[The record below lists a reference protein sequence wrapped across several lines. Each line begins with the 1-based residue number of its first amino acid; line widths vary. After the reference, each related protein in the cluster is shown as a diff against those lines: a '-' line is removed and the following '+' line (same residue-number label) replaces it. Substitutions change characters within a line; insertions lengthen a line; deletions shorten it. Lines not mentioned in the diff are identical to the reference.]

1 MNFDFI
7 PGIMREASKLMLKA
21 HDIDSH
27 MNAKPGDQNF
37 VTEYDVATHNYLMEA
52 IAKELPEAVFIGEEK
67 DNDPAV
73 LNSGAPCFIIDPIDG
88 TTNFIHD
95 FRISVISVG
104 VCVGGTIVYGAIFDP
119 YSDTMYIGERGKGAH
134 MTMAGVTRPIHVR
147 GGGLSENMVMFGASP
162 YKRDLFAD
170 KTFRTLRKIFDRA
183 RELRCLGSAA
193 AHMMY
198 VSCGRAGAFIEY
210 QLSPWDYA
218 AASVIIEE
226 AGGIITQMNGEPV
239 TFDKPCS
246 IVAAAPAVY
255 QDLMNGDIFEI

>member
-1 MNFDFI
+1 MNFGFI

-21 HDIDSH
+21 HDIDFH

-37 VTEYDVATHNYLMEA
+37 VTEYDVATQNCLMEA
-52 IAKELPEAVFIGEEK
+52 IARELPEAVFIGEEK

-73 LNSGAPCFIIDPIDG
+73 LNSGVPCFIIDPIDG

-95 FRISVISVG
+95 FRISCISVG
-104 VCVGGTIVYGAIFDP
+104 VCVSGAIVYGAIYDP
-119 YSDTMYIGERGKGAH
+119 YTDTMYTGERGKGAY
-134 MTMAGVTRPIHVR
+134 MTIAGVTRSIHVR
-147 GGGLSENMVMFGASP
+147 GGGLSENMIMFGASP
-162 YKRDLFAD
+162 YKRDRFAD

-193 AHMMY
+193 IHMAY
-198 VSCGRAGAFIEY
+198 VSCGRAGGFIEY
-210 QLSPWDYA
+210 ELSPWDYA

-246 IVAAAPAVY
+246 IAAASPAVY
-255 QDLMNGDIFEI
+255 QDLMTGNLFEI

>member
-7 PGIMREASKLMLKA
+7 PGIMREASGLMLKA
-21 HDIDSH
+21 HDVDSV

-37 VTEYDVATHNYLMEA
+37 VTEYDVATQNALMEA
-52 IAKELPEAVFIGEEK
+52 ITAAMPEAVFIGEEK

-104 VCVGGTIVYGAIFDP
+104 VCVGGTIVYGAIYDP
-119 YSDTMYIGERGKGAH
+119 YSDTMYTGERGRGAF
-134 MTMAGVTRPIHVR
+134 MTQAGVTRPMHVR
-147 GGGLSENMVMFGASP
+147 GGSLFENMVMFGASP
-162 YKRDLFAD
+162 YRRDLFAD
-170 KTFRTLRKIFDRA
+170 KTFRTMRKVFDRC

-193 AHMMY
+193 IHMMY
-198 VSCGRAGAFIEY
+198 VACGRAGAFFEY

-239 TFDKPCS
+239 TFDRPCS
-246 IVAAAPAVY
+246 IVAGSPVVY
-255 QDLMNGDIFEI
+255 RDLMEDGIFEL